1 MFHPVTTEIQNMKQ
15 YANNFVEALQSD
27 NNNYVIVFPNNDLG
41 STTIL
46 KSYEILKNNPRFRI
60 IPSLRFE
67 YFLTLLKNAKFLI
80 GNSSSGIHEAPY
92 LGIPVINV
100 GTRQN
105 NRSSNS
111 DIINV
116 DYNQNSILESI
127 NSIKNLKIKP
137 LQINTKQANSAQK
150 FLESLESEKIWTLNH
165 QKQFRDL

>member
-1 MFHPVTTEIQNMKQ
+1 MTTEIDNMEL
-15 YANNFVEALQSD
+15 YANNLVQALQDDS
-27 NNNYVIVFPNNDLG
+27 NNYVLVYPNNDLG
-41 STTIL
+41 SKTIL
-46 KSYEILKNNPRFRI
+46 KLYQKLKNNPRFRI

-67 YFLTLLKNAKFLI
+67 YFVTLLKNASFLI
-80 GNSSSGIHEAPY
+80 GNSSAGIHEAAY

-116 DYNQNSILESI
+116 DYSTNSILESI
-127 NSIKNLKIKP
+127 NSIKNSETTILKID
-137 LQINTKQANSAQK
+137 NTQPKSAEK
-150 FLESLESEKIWTLNH
+150 FLESLSKNNFWTINH